1 MFGCSFVHSTLEIMT
16 MTTSRLNSASKG
28 GAMGTSRFARAQM
41 SACRL
46 SSNSATAGGAL
57 FTLSAATSLVFD
69 TRFDN
74 NTASTQGGAFSLQAT
89 TASPSVVRCFGC
101 SFRFVDRSI
110 SLSWCWC
117 WCWCWSQSDC
127 DSIVVGGVGALAR

>member
-1 MFGCSFVHSTLEIMT
+1 
-16 MTTSRLNSASKG
+16 
-28 GAMGTSRFARAQM
+28 MGTSRFARAQM

-57 FTLSAATSLVFD
+57 FTLSVATSLVFD

-110 SLSWCWC
+110 SL
-117 WCWCWSQSDC
+117 
-127 DSIVVGGVGALAR
+127 GVGVGVGVGLKVIVILLLLVELELLLDDD